1 MTARVLITGAVWF
14 LFAVLVGGSGLL
26 AAIPPP
32 FPQLVL
38 LALVAALLVLFRTSP
53 GFRLWALAVDVR
65 VLVLVHVTRFVGIY
79 FLVLHARGELPWAFA
94 VPGGWGDIA
103 VAAGALL
110 VVAAV
115 PTRGARGW
123 AAYALWNIVGLVDI
137 VLVVATATR
146 LAMAAPG
153 SMRALTRLPLALLPA
168 FLVPIIIATHVIVF
182 ARLATSR
189 RAGYSPI

>member
-38 LALVAALLVLFRTSP
+38 LVLVAALLVLFRTSP

-65 VLVLVHVTRFVGIY
+65 VLVLVHVTRFVGID

-115 PTRGARGW
+115 PTRGAWGW
-123 AAYALWNIVGLVDI
+123 AAYALWNIIGLVDI
-137 VLVVATATR
+137 VLMVATAAR
-146 LAMAAPG
+146 LAMVAPG
-153 SMRALTRLPLALLPA
+153 SMRALTRLPLALLPT

-189 RAGYSPI
+189 RAGYAPI